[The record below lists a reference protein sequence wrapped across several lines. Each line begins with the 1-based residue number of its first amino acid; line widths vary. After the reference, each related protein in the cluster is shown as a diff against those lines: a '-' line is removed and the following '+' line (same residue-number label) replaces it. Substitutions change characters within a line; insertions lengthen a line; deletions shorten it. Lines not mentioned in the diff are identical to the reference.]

1 MERVEVYEY
10 YTVGKKI
17 NNSSPN
23 ERAEMTVTEKDG
35 CSNWL
40 QSASDC
46 ELESSNKHF
55 FVASRKAQARLAQSV
70 EHETLNLRVVG
81 SSPTLGDS
89 FPSFR
94 IYVVAI
100 FYMLWHPRKYSL
112 HLSPDTWPRINWR
125 CKKAIAY
132 KMIFPLKK
140 EATLL
145 LTTVMRSSSAAL
157 TPCANVVG
165 ASCPLTENSSNIAN
179 FPYNFAKT
187 ICLR

>member
-1 MERVEVYEY
+1 MLHRR
-10 YTVGKKI
+10 KKDQSQFTKWTRG
-17 NNSSPN
+17 NDCN
-23 ERAEMTVTEKDG
+23 TEE
-35 CSNWL
+35 WL
-40 QSASDC
+40 FKLIAKCQW
-46 ELESSNKHF
+46 LWIRIKLSNKHF

-112 HLSPDTWPRINWR
+112 HLSPDTWPSINWR

-132 KMIFPLKK
+132 KTIFPLKK

-145 LTTVMRSSSAAL
+145 LTTVMRSSTAAL

-165 ASCPLTENSSNIAN
+165 APCPLTEHSSNMAN
-179 FPYNFAKT
+179 SPYNFAKT
-187 ICLR
+187 IRLR